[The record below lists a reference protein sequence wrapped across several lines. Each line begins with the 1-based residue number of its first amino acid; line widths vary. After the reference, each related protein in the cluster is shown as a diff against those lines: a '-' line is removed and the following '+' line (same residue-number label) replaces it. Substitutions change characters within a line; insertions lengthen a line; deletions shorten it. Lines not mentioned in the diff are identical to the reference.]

1 MSTLSELSN
10 PFEKR
15 YRLLNQQE
23 IDDLRAD
30 KKDSLNEMQAFGNE
44 PSNIAT
50 MRPGLREAILKNKP
64 HLRPAVEALLKQAA

>member
-1 MSTLSELSN
+1 
-10 PFEKR
+10 
-15 YRLLNQQE
+15 
-23 IDDLRAD
+23 LRAD